1 MRAKNTGCGQEGAT
15 GRSGVWL
22 GEQRMGL
29 CQSGQKPAPLFEQQT
44 FMRWRGKFSGIIREA
59 MDTENNLSVLL

>member
-1 MRAKNTGCGQEGAT
+1 
-15 GRSGVWL
+15 
-22 GEQRMGL
+22 MGL